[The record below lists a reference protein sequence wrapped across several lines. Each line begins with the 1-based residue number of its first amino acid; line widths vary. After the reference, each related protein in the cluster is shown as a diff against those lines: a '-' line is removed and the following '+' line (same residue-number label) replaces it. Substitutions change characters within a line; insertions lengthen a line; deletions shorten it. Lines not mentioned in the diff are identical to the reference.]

1 VSSETFDLYRLARL
15 AQDYL
20 EAGNPREAVATL
32 DYALRDL
39 PDDRGLQRLQAQAL
53 FAFASLGRAES
64 LLRELLE
71 DDPTDPELLVLL
83 ARTLQRRGQR
93 DEAAAVH
100 GLLRAMG
107 LDPLSG
113 AYV

>member
-1 VSSETFDLYRLARL
+1 MSSETFDLYRL

-39 PDDRGLQRLQAQAL
+39 PEDRGLQRLQARAL

-64 LLRELLE
+64 LLRALLE
-71 DDPTDPELLVLL
+71 DDPTDPELLALL
-83 ARTLQRRGQR
+83 ARTLLRGGRR
-93 DEAAAVH
+93 DEAMAVDR
-100 GLLRAMG
+100 LLQAMG
-107 LDPLSG
+107 LEAASG
-113 AYV
+113 AHV